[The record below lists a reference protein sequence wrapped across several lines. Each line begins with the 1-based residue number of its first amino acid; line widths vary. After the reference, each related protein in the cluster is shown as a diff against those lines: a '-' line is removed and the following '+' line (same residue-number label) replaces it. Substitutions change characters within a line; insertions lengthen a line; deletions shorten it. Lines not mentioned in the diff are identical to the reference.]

1 MARTRS
7 SSPSPS
13 ALEGSLATSP
23 DDEVSLV
30 ELWGVLARRKVLIL
44 TVLLVSLLTAGFF
57 VYFTPRTYESR
68 AVLQIGRV
76 TQMAQIG
83 QVVQMT
89 QIEPPA
95 TFVKRVMVQ
104 HGADN
109 GGTESGN
116 ADSFIQAAF
125 AEKDTNLVSIV
136 ARGPSPDAVQ
146 EYLTRVIGKL
156 IDDHKNLFDGVRN
169 ELQNS
174 LHIMQV
180 RGHGINQAIA
190 TNEKEMGILVRQ
202 PTGANTI
209 TTMGAYLIASER
221 SKLLE
226 QRLLVEQ
233 KQTELRMA
241 MSELQS
247 SPTTL
252 LKTPTLPA
260 DPVKPRPLLYF
271 LLASGIGLAMGIFI
285 AYVMEFARRAVRPP
299 E

>member
-13 ALEGSLATSP
+13 AREGSLATSP

-44 TVLLVSLLTAGFF
+44 AVLLVSLLTAGFF

-83 QVVQMT
+83 QVVQMA

-109 GGTESGN
+109 GGTESGK

-125 AEKDTNLVSIV
+125 VEKDTNLVSIV
-136 ARGPSPDAVQ
+136 ARGPSPDAAQ
-146 EYLTRVIGKL
+146 EYLTQVIGKL

-202 PTGANTI
+202 PSGANTI

-285 AYVMEFARRAVRPP
+285 TYVMEFARRAVKPP

>member
-1 MARTRS
+1 
-7 SSPSPS
+7 
-13 ALEGSLATSP
+13 
-23 DDEVSLV
+23 
-30 ELWGVLARRKVLIL
+30 
-44 TVLLVSLLTAGFF
+44 
-57 VYFTPRTYESR
+57 
-68 AVLQIGRV
+68 
-76 TQMAQIG
+76 
-83 QVVQMT
+83 
-89 QIEPPA
+89 
-95 TFVKRVMVQ
+95 
-104 HGADN
+104 
-109 GGTESGN
+109 
-116 ADSFIQAAF
+116 
-125 AEKDTNLVSIV
+125 
-136 ARGPSPDAVQ
+136 
-146 EYLTRVIGKL
+146 
-156 IDDHKNLFDGVRN
+156 
-169 ELQNS
+169 
-174 LHIMQV
+174 MQV

-190 TNEKEMGILVRQ
+190 TNEKEMGILARQ
-202 PTGANTI
+202 STGANTV
-209 TTMGAYLIASER
+209 TTMGAYLITSER

>member
-7 SSPSPS
+7 SSSSPS

-44 TVLLVSLLTAGFF
+44 AVLLVSLLIVGFF

-83 QVVQMT
+83 QVVQMA

-104 HGADN
+104 HGAEN
-109 GGTESGN
+109 GGAESGK

-125 AEKDTNLVSIV
+125 VEKDTNLVAIV

-146 EYLTRVIGKL
+146 EYLTQVIGKL

-190 TNEKEMGILVRQ
+190 TNEKEMGILARQ

-209 TTMGAYLIASER
+209 TTIGAYLITSER